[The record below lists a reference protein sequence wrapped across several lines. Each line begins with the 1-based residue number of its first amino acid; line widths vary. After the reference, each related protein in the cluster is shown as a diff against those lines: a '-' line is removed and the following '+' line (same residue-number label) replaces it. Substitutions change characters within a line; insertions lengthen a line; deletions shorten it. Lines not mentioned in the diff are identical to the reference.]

1 MVRMEKLRQ
10 AIDAARRVDKTIRIV
25 RIERLRIVKYRNW
38 IEVYM
43 VGKTWTYVIKSEYLR
58 KDDRI
63 DTLSELFIGVDRMA
77 RADVR
82 RMAELEKKEI
92 ETNGY

>member
-1 MVRMEKLRQ
+1 
-10 AIDAARRVDKTIRIV
+10 
-25 RIERLRIVKYRNW
+25 
-38 IEVYM
+38 M

-58 KDDRI
+58 KDDRM
-63 DTLSELFIGVDRMA
+63 DTLSELFIGADRMT

>member
-10 AIDAARRVDKTIRIV
+10 AIEAARRVDKTIRIV
-25 RIERLRIVKYRNW
+25 RIERSRIVKYRNW

-43 VGKTWTYVIKSEYLR
+43 VGKAWMYVIRSEHLR
-58 KDDRI
+58 KEEQTDPL
-63 DTLSELFIGVDRMA
+63 TELFIGADRMT